1 MNAYQPPSSAFMI
14 SIIGNQQQKP
24 NSSAGFTQTKIF
36 IMFSRIKGMHTMRD
50 TQIFAANSSSSI
62 GAVIFLPHILSLYDD
77 CIVMFLL
84 TFAYAVLGS
93 DHATA
98 SSML

>member
-36 IMFSRIKGMHTMRD
+36 IMFSRIKGMHSMRENWF
-50 TQIFAANSSSSI
+50 FAANSSSSI
-62 GAVIFLPHILSLYDD
+62 GNVIFLPHALSLYVNR
-77 CIVMFLL
+77 IVMFPLM
-84 TFAYAVLGS
+84 FPYAVIGS
-93 DHATA
+93 DRATVA
-98 SSML
+98 SML